1 MSEEF
6 SKEDVYRLAA
16 SAEQLSEHPLGK
28 AIAADFRKAGKDSVA
43 PAEAFWMIPE
53 RGVCA
58 QVEGKA
64 VLAGNPELLREQG
77 VPMTVPNPEAE
88 ETLRQGCTVIY
99 VAVDG
104 ALAGYLALSDT
115 LRQEARHD

>member
-1 MSEEF
+1 
-6 SKEDVYRLAA
+6 
-16 SAEQLSEHPLGK
+16 
-28 AIAADFRKAGKDSVA
+28 
-43 PAEAFWMIPE
+43 MIPG

-77 VPMTVPNPEAE
+77 VPMTVPAEAE
-88 ETLRQGCTVIY
+88 EAFQQGCTVIY

-115 LRQEARHD
+115 LRQESAATIEALSQLGVQPVLLTSDH